1 MNQFGCR
8 HAKDPNSPK
17 SGTGG
22 PSPNTVFT
30 GCDGKT
36 YKRTNDGGMYV
47 TIGPFFYSWILVAHF
62 SLLFSLSFFLS
73 FLFLG
78 GDSPDEIGQA
88 HQKIS
93 NEPGTLSMAN
103 TGQPQS
109 GGSQFF
115 INVRH
120 NSFLDWFD
128 RSSSS
133 AHPVFGKVRA
143 FLDG

>member
-1 MNQFGCR
+1 
-8 HAKDPNSPK
+8 
-17 SGTGG
+17 
-22 PSPNTVFT
+22 
-30 GCDGKT
+30 
-36 YKRTNDGGMYV
+36 MYV
-47 TIGPFFYSWILVAHF
+47 TIGPFFSWILVAHF
-62 SLLFSLSFFLS
+62 SLLFSFFL
-73 FLFLG
+73 FFW

-133 AHPVFGKVRA
+133 SHPVFGKVRA